1 MTHMTPETEAQ
12 IRHIRKFGG
21 YAHSVSG
28 IAGAFLVINFVLS
41 VWIILSG
48 PNSIS
53 FKVALGAYSV
63 TPDHLS
69 TIQIK
74 TSAFAVVTT
83 VFAILLAV
91 VLHLKRLFTHLAAGS
106 IYTRENVFHL
116 RRVGILALAMAVLQL
131 VLPMISFALVD
142 TGFIDRTLVTS
153 AEPGDRGIFLLGPA
167 SLSGFIMA
175 ALVLLAS
182 WIMDVGRQTT
192 DDADAMRREADLVI

>member
-1 MTHMTPETEAQ
+1 MTPETEAQ
-12 IRHIRKFGG
+12 IRNIRKFGG

-41 VWIILSG
+41 VWIILSR

-53 FKVALGAYSV
+53 FRVGLGDYSV

-74 TSAFAVVTT
+74 TWAFAVVTT

-91 VLHLKRLFTHLAAGS
+91 VFHLKRLFSHLAAGS
-106 IYTRENVFHL
+106 IYTRENVLHL

-131 VLPMISFALVD
+131 VLPMLTIALVD
-142 TGFIDRTLVTS
+142 GGVIDRTLFTS
-153 AEPGDRGIFLLGPA
+153 AEPGGRGVFLLGPA

-182 WIMDVGRQTT
+182 WIMDVGRQTA
-192 DDADAMRREADLVI
+192 DDAAAMRRDADLVI

>member
-1 MTHMTPETEAQ
+1 MTPETEAQ
-12 IRHIRKFGG
+12 IRNIRKFGG
-21 YAHSVSG
+21 YAHSVSAL
-28 IAGAFLVINFVLS
+28 AGAFLVMNFVIS
-41 VWIILSG
+41 VWVILSA
-48 PNSIS
+48 PSSIS

-69 TIQIK
+69 TIQLK
-74 TSAFAVVTT
+74 TWAFAVVTT

-91 VLHLKRLFTHLAAGS
+91 VLHLKRLFSHLAAGS

-131 VLPMISFALVD
+131 ALPMISFALVD
-142 TGFIDRTLVTS
+142 TV
-153 AEPGDRGIFLLGPA
+153 
-167 SLSGFIMA
+167 FIMA